1 MKHISKYKNLIII
14 LLILFLFR
22 DFFNPY
28 YQKYIVEPFL
38 AKFNQSIQTD
48 FIFFVAIIFLIC
60 WTVKKIKIKFYL
72 KNDYVVYSIV
82 TIIIYTLI
90 HINYDA
96 QLLVTETFNQIKYS
110 DIVYVLAL
118 IPIFIRIGFIFK
130 TSESSF
136 QIQDFFDDNP
146 LKNPDEDFLNRKS
159 KASQVKRLIVGNKS
173 KNSLALGIVGDW
185 GSGKT
190 SFMNFVEKSFENEE
204 DYIIVHFNSWLNIS
218 INSIIQDFF
227 NTVQK
232 EVSKYSIDV
241 SKEIRVYGNKVLS
254 ISKNST
260 TETLLNAINILPE
273 NSMSANFNNLNELL
287 NKLNKRVIV
296 FFDDLDR
303 LQPNEVFEVLKL
315 IRNTASFD
323 IFTYVVGYDKK
334 YLNEALCK
342 NDVPFPDKYCEKIFL
357 KEFPL
362 PPITQS
368 QINDYIK
375 EKILLF
381 VPEKEDELENIF
393 EYINTFIFYN
403 DENIFK
409 SIKNIRNAKRF
420 LNEFKISIEKV
431 KDEIYLQDFILI
443 KLLKFS
449 YYEAYSLLFSKDTYI
464 ENNKDGY
471 SGNAKY
477 THYKLRKSDKKD
489 DSFVSYGNSF
499 ENSLLKEDLI
509 SLDIFNDDE
518 LKTIG
523 IICNRIFDN
532 SNRAYNVN
540 RNAITY
546 GHNYYR
552 YFEDEISASEI
563 TNTEFNS
570 FLNATYEEKK
580 QIVDKAYN
588 DDRLIGMMLFLYKVD
603 VYRDLKTKSEYE
615 DFIKILFYIANLKSK
630 TKYLHYNGIDFEFL
644 DSCMNNFKN
653 LLIDRF
659 GYDNEECLKYFYKS
673 LFYEKKAKYDF
684 ETDFVKYLYDRH
696 GSNSTFNI
704 PFNKEEIDDYLE
716 YCFEN
721 DSKLIKGIDD
731 NFWHCYR
738 LCFVKDWQRESSNTW
753 RPITKVNEANKEKL
767 LFNIIP
773 NYFDEFLVSL
783 VYPQSFFG
791 EDDFSNKVAISA
803 DSAIRIVGNL
813 DDFITYLE
821 SDKLADIIN
830 GKSVFINEFINFAKE
845 VNKTKDYINFKF
857 TYPPALQK
865 LENHKI
871 RK

>member
-22 DFFNPY
+22 DFFNLY

-90 HINYDA
+90 HVNYDA

-159 KASQVKRLIVGNKS
+159 KANQVKRLIVGNKS

-334 YLNEALCK
+334 YLKEALRK

-449 YYEAYSLLFSKDTYI
+449 YYEAYGLLFSKDTYI

-477 THYKLRKSDKKD
+477 THYKLRKSDKKNN
-489 DSFVSYGNSF
+489 SFVSYCNSF

-532 SNRAYNVN
+532 SNRVHNVN

-588 DDRLIGMMLFLYKVD
+588 DDRLRGMMLFLYKVD

-630 TKYLHYNGIDFEFL
+630 TKYLYYNGIDFEFL
-644 DSCMNNFKN
+644 DSCMNNYKN
-653 LLIDRF
+653 LPIDRF
-659 GYDNEECLKYFYKS
+659 GYDNEECLKNFYKS

-696 GSNSTFNI
+696 GLNSTFNI
-704 PFNKEEIDDYLE
+704 PFNKEEINDYLE

-738 LCFVKDWQRESSNTW
+738 LCFVKDWQSESSNTW
-753 RPITKVNEANKEKL
+753 RPITKVNETNKEKL

-791 EDDFSNKVAISA
+791 EDDFSNKVAIST

-830 GKSVFINEFINFAKE
+830 GKSVFINEFLNFAKE

-857 TYPPALQK
+857 TYPPVLQK
-865 LENHKI
+865 LENHKT